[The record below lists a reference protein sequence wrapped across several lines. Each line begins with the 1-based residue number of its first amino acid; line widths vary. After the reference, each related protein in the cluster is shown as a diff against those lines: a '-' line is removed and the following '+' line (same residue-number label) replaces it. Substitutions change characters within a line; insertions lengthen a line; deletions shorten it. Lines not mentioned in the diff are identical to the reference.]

1 MNSKEI
7 FRDDAKEGMVLAQ
20 AVEDSRGRV
29 ILAPGAA
36 LTAVII
42 SRLGRWGVET
52 MVVECEEEDGP
63 GPEGGPDA
71 SLNPDEID
79 ERLNK
84 AFRLVAQDPNMQIVK
99 QICREVFLGKG

>member
-1 MNSKEI
+1 MNKEI
-7 FRDDAKEGMVLAQ
+7 LREEAKEGMVLAQ

-29 ILAPGAA
+29 ILAPGAT

-52 MVVECEEEDGP
+52 MVVESNEQDGP
-63 GPEGGPDA
+63 GPEGGPDS

-79 ERLNK
+79 EHLNK
-84 AFRLVAQDPNMQIVK
+84 AFRLVADDPNMQIVK
-99 QICREVFLGKG
+99 QVCREVFLGKA